1 LLQALQ
7 IRPRQLFTSF
17 SMGFTCGTP
26 YIIVVTLVQ
35 AWLKDGGVALGII
48 GLFALARLPYSLKL
62 LWAPFLDYI
71 KPFGERRRGW
81 IFIGQLSLIAGLLC
95 FSHADPRAYW
105 LIALLTLWV
114 SFSSATQDIVVDA
127 YRREDLSDQELPTGT
142 SAYMWGYRL
151 GMVIA
156 SGGGLILADY
166 WGWAQVFQIAALLII
181 IGPATIL
188 FSPEPR
194 KGIIHPENFWESV
207 RGPFLDFFKRDKALL
222 LFSFVLI
229 YRLGE
234 QLIVSLNT
242 VFFMEAGYTKTDIGV
257 VVKGFGLIATLV
269 GVALANMWVNR
280 KGLGP
285 SLWLFG
291 WLQLL
296 NIGALSALWYLPA
309 KISYLAFFI
318 SLDHVIVGATGL
330 VFAIFLASQTKL
342 NYTATQY
349 AILTSVMAIP
359 ANLLASPSG
368 WIVEKLGW
376 PGFYLLGAI
385 LVLPGLLLLRV
396 LKRGLRYVPRN

>member
-1 LLQALQ
+1 MLQALQ